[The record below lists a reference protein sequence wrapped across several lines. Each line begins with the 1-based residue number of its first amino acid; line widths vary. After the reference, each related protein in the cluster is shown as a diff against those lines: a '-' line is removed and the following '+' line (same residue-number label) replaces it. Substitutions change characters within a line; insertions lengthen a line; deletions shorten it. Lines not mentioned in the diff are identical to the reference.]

1 MNPPPNLESDRS
13 ASGLMG
19 WLEAT
24 RVRLPLKGLECRFEV
39 TGGVASVELDQIFHQ
54 DNARPLDCTYS
65 FPLPAGAAVY
75 RCEMRVNDR
84 VIRARVEEREAAR
97 QIYAERKAAGQR
109 AALVETERE
118 NLFTLSLGNVQPRD
132 LIIIRFAY
140 FQKLDRLENELSL
153 HVPLC
158 PGVRYIPGRPLLR
171 SPSGTGTAEDTDQTP
186 DASRIS
192 PPRIDALH
200 PDAAYFYLEGRI
212 AASDARDGSI
222 LSPSHALITQLRSSF
237 HRIVPAEASNVPDRD
252 LVIRWQE
259 PVESSVQ
266 PRAWTVKHDG
276 ETFALVEL
284 RAPRSAPVSDECGQ
298 DFYFLVDRSGSMEGT
313 KWTQTCVG
321 LTAFVG
327 LVGLQDRVSLTL
339 FESSFQDFAAQ
350 PWPAAKLA
358 SDPKFQRLTELGVNG
373 GTELF
378 PALNHVL
385 ELIARHSTAQ
395 ERSARIVLITDGQV
409 GNEAAIIEKMKQH
422 AGLPIY
428 ALGIDTA
435 VNDAFLRTLGRVTN
449 GGCTLQTPADDIV
462 ATVRKLGARLGRPV
476 LTGVRPEGAWE
487 RPTDRPLNLYAADT
501 ATISLR
507 LGSETPGRILLRGRG
522 ADGTEQAL
530 DVLPEPVSQPGIA
543 LLWVREKIAAALDQG
558 DRAAAIAL
566 ARRHTLLCEGV
577 AFVAWDEAENVPI
590 ATESLVQPAFEP
602 QAVGASSAAMEAYAV
617 LNEQGFM
624 AATPRT
630 SARLRR
636 ILSKIL
642 PPAPAPSQEEA
653 QHLAEELLEDYS
665 HREPPSWTALLRQLG
680 CPPIVI
686 RKLIQ
691 WFAALPSATQDALA
705 KAVAQTIQAPG
716 SKRQGIGI
724 PSSPPIPNLLRAA
737 VEDVLPAGPD
747 RVKALADLDKILA
760 ALNPADAM

>member
-1 MNPPPNLESDRS
+1 MNPPATLESDRS

-171 SPSGTGTAEDTDQTP
+171 SPSGTGTADDTDQTP

-192 PPRIDALH
+192 PPRIEALH

-237 HRIVPAEASNVPDRD
+237 HRIVPAETSNVPDRD

-284 RAPRSAPVSDECGQ
+284 RAPRLAPVSDERGQ
-298 DFYFLVDRSGSMEGT
+298 DFYFLVDRSGSMEGA
-313 KWTQTCVG
+313 KWTQTCAG

-327 LVGLQDRVSLTL
+327 LVGLQDRVCLTL
-339 FESSFQDFAAQ
+339 FESSFQDFTAQ

-507 LGSETPGRILLRGRG
+507 LGSETPGRILLRGRR
-522 ADGTEQAL
+522 ADGTEQAF

-602 QAVGASSAAMEAYAV
+602 QAVGAAGSYRDVNVRGFAASAPPIV
-617 LNEQGFM
+617 
-624 AATPRT
+624 
-630 SARLRR
+630 ARLRASF
-636 ILSKIL
+636 SKMVS
-642 PPAPAPSQEEA
+642 PAPAPSQDA
-653 QHLAEELLEDYS
+653 SQHLAEESLKAYS
-665 HREPPSWTALLRQLG
+665 RPEALSWTALLRQLG
-680 CPPIVI
+680 CPPFVI

-691 WFAALPSATQDALA
+691 WFAGLPPAVQDALA
-705 KAVAQTIQAPG
+705 KAVAQKVQAPG

-724 PSSPPIPNLLRAA
+724 PSSPPLPELLRAA
-737 VEDVLPAGPD
+737 VEDVLPAGAD

-760 ALNPADAM
+760 ALNPADSV